1 MNVGLKSKF
10 GRFDGV
16 MKKDVV
22 QEFHFF
28 FFYKCLFLQGGGRI
42 LVTMCSDYCE
52 GKNTA
57 FL

>member
-28 FFYKCLFLQGGGRI
+28 FFISVCFYKE
-42 LVTMCSDYCE
+42 VEESW
-52 GKNTA
+52 
-57 FL
+57 